1 MAFLLPLVFWEHIM
15 NLSDSVLTVRGIG
28 EKTAGLLAK
37 LNIFTVRD
45 LLYAFPRDYD
55 VFRDACAIAE
65 LKSNTGQKHFIRG
78 YIIGV
83 HPLQRVRN
91 LLIMNVLVRD
101 HTGAMR
107 ITFFNQPYLK
117 NKLSVGSTFYF
128 RGKVIVKGTEL
139 VMQQPVIYTE
149 EEFLRL
155 KNVVLPKYAL
165 TKGLTNRIFMNSV
178 QNVLRNLDLDEEFL
192 PEYMIKEAG
201 LIDRKRAFYA
211 IHFPNSL
218 EEAVEARKRLVF
230 EELFLFVYMVRG
242 QKGYA
247 DKIPNHFPIK
257 AKQPD
262 VIQQFLDTL
271 PYRLTG
277 AQLRTWQEI
286 CQDLES
292 DYCMNRL
299 VQGDVGS
306 GKTILAVMAL
316 WKMAAAGYQGALMA
330 PTEVLARQH
339 MEEVTRHIE
348 AGGLDLRPVLLVG
361 SMTAK
366 QKREAYA
373 KLKSG
378 EANLAIGTH
387 AVIQDKVEFQKLALV
402 ITDEQHRFGVRQ
414 REALAQKG
422 AYPHVLVMSA
432 TPIPRSLAIILY
444 GDMHLSVVD
453 ELPANRLPRKNCV
466 VGTGYRPT
474 AYDFIYRQVQQ
485 GYQAYVICPMVEAC
499 EEEDSD
505 LENVIEYTARL
516 QEYFGAAVDKTKAGE
531 SGEDKKAQGRI
542 PRVAY
547 LHGKMKASRKNDIMQ
562 AFVNHEI
569 DVLVSTTVIEVG
581 INVPNATVMMVE
593 NAERFG
599 LAGLHQLRGRVGRGD
614 AQSYC
619 IFVSASEDKH
629 TKERLDILNHSNDGF
644 FVANEDLRLRGPG
657 DLFGIRQ
664 SGEFDFKLAD
674 IYGDADILKLCGAY
688 VERLMNSDP
697 KLEKEEHAL
706 LKKYFITGKWNNLDF
721 RSI

>member
-1 MAFLLPLVFWEHIM
+1 M
-15 NLSDSVLTVRGIG
+15 NLTDSVLTIKGIG
-28 EKTAGLLAK
+28 EKTAGLMAK

-45 LLYAFPRDYD
+45 LLYAFPRDYEVFQD
-55 VFRDACAIAE
+55 VCTIAE
-65 LKSNTGQKHFIRG
+65 VKNQIGQKQFIRG
-78 YIIGV
+78 SILSV
-83 HPLQRVRN
+83 NPLQKVRN
-91 LLIMNVLVRD
+91 LVILNILVRD
-101 HTGAMR
+101 HTGAIR
-107 ITFFNQPYLK
+107 ITFFNQSYLK
-117 NKLSVGSTFYF
+117 SRLHVGSSFYF
-128 RGKVIVKGTEL
+128 RGSVSVKGTEL

-149 EEFLRL
+149 EEFLRV
-155 KNVVLPKYAL
+155 KNVVLPKYSL
-165 TKGLTNRIFMNSV
+165 TKGLSNRIFMNSV

-192 PEYMIKEAG
+192 PKYMIQEAG

-211 IHFPNSL
+211 IHFPSSM
-218 EEAVEARKRLVF
+218 EEAAAARRRLVF
-230 EELFLFVYMVRG
+230 EELFLFVYMVRS
-242 QKGYA
+242 QKSYSE
-247 DKIPNHFPIK
+247 KIPNHYPIRVG
-257 AKQPD
+257 QPD
-262 VIQQFLDTL
+262 VIQQFLSTL
-271 PYRLTG
+271 PYSLTA

-286 CQDLES
+286 DQDLES
-292 DYCMNRL
+292 EYCMNRL

-306 GKTILAVMAL
+306 GKTILALMAL
-316 WKMAAAGYQGALMA
+316 AKVASSGYQGALMA

-348 AGGLDLRPVLLVG
+348 RGGLDLRPVLLVG

-366 QKREAYA
+366 QKREAYG
-373 KLKSG
+373 KLKNG
-378 EANLAIGTH
+378 QANLAIGTH
-387 AVIQDKVEFQKLALV
+387 AVIQDKVEFHNLALV

-422 AYPHVLVMSA
+422 KYPHVLVMSA

-474 AYDFIYRQVQQ
+474 AYDFIYKQVQQ
-485 GYQAYVICPMVEAC
+485 EHQAYVICPMVEAC

-505 LENVIEYTARL
+505 LENVIEYAGKL
-516 QEYFGAAVDKTKAGE
+516 QEYFGAAVDKTKTEA
-531 SGEDKKAQGRI
+531 SGTNHSDQGKI

-619 IFVSASEDKH
+619 IFVSSSEDKH
-629 TKERLDILNHSNDGF
+629 TRERLDILNHSNDGF

-674 IYGDADILKLCGAY
+674 IYGGDAELLKMCGGY
-688 VERLMNSDP
+688 VDRLMGEDP
-697 KLEKEEHAL
+697 QLEKEEHTL
-706 LKKYFITGKWNNLDF
+706 LKKYFITGKWNSLDF